1 MMTTPPRREKILAA
15 LQTACIC
22 IAVELAIVL
31 LLGTLVGS
39 YLGAV
44 AVSLVILGP
53 VSLWLAPSVYGSVLR
68 SNPGVEARA

>member
-1 MMTTPPRREKILAA
+1 MTTAARREKPIAA

-31 LLGTLVGS
+31 LLGTAVDS

-44 AVSLVILGP
+44 AVSLTILGP
-53 VSLWLAPSVYGSVLR
+53 VSLWLAPSVYGRILR
-68 SNPGVEARA
+68 SNPRAEAKA

>member
-1 MMTTPPRREKILAA
+1 MMATAPRREKILAA

-31 LLGTLVGS
+31 LLGTLTDS

-44 AVSLVILGP
+44 AVSLAILGP
-53 VSLWLAPSVYGSVLR
+53 ASLWLAPSVYGRVLR

>member
-1 MMTTPPRREKILAA
+1 MTTAARQEKRIAA

-31 LLGTLVGS
+31 LLGTLVDS

-53 VSLWLAPSVYGSVLR
+53 ASLWFAPSVYGYLLPAHSKFGAK
-68 SNPGVEARA
+68 S